1 MLSQCDVFLYPSVFD
16 CGGAVVLE
24 AMSLGL
30 TVVAL
35 NWGGPGD
42 YLASGGGV
50 LVEPVGRRQSVAELA
65 KAVQSL
71 TPSKRRELGE
81 AAQRKIADHYTWP
94 AKVRQILGVY
104 QSVCKSRR
112 SRSRRRFVR
121 GRTMSTLIAIS
132 LGASCLPYASLC
144 IRSLAEN
151 LDGDEAIHL
160 LTDTP
165 GDQEQ
170 LQQAFAG
177 LGKIKVQLS
186 DELWEDGGNPMRRYA
201 GLEKLRKGHP
211 CWRKLTDPMLLA
223 REGDEVVIVDPDVY
237 FPRRFS
243 FEKVGDGTLRLM
255 WQKPNCLLP
264 FSVVQ
269 TAFAKGIAM
278 ADHVDIG
285 IAQYRSPLDLEWLN
299 WLVESLG
306 EMPRVMHVEAILWS
320 CLAMRMGGGY
330 LDSDRWR
337 CWANTQWKRVLQKA
351 GATPARMLSAE
362 DFRSCLAFHAG
373 GTAKTWLAAPGVE
386 ESLKQLA
393 GLPGGKPLGAATV
406 RPFVPFTKEKFE
418 WLRKRGRILKA
429 MGYYKLL
436 GGRPPG

>member
-1 MLSQCDVFLYPSVFD
+1 
-16 CGGAVVLE
+16 
-24 AMSLGL
+24 
-30 TVVAL
+30 
-35 NWGGPGD
+35 
-42 YLASGGGV
+42 
-50 LVEPVGRRQSVAELA
+50 
-65 KAVQSL
+65 
-71 TPSKRRELGE
+71 
-81 AAQRKIADHYTWP
+81 
-94 AKVRQILGVY
+94 
-104 QSVCKSRR
+104 
-112 SRSRRRFVR
+112 
-121 GRTMSTLIAIS
+121 MSTLIVIS
-132 LGASCLPYASLC
+132 LAASSLPYASLC
-144 IRSLAEN
+144 VRSLAEN

-177 LGKIKVQLS
+177 LGRIKVQLS
-186 DELWEDGGNPMRRYA
+186 DELWEDGGNPMRKYA
-201 GLEKLRKGHP
+201 GLQKLRKGHP

-223 REGDEVVIVDPDVY
+223 REGDELVIVDPDVY

-243 FEKVGDGTLRLM
+243 FEKVGNGTLRLL

-269 TAFAKGIAM
+269 TAFVKGIAM

-285 IAQYRSPLDLEWLN
+285 VAQYRSPLDLEWLN

-306 EMPRVMHVEAILWS
+306 ETPRVMHVEAILWS

-330 LDSDRWR
+330 LNSDRWC
-337 CWANTQWKRVLQKA
+337 CWANTQWKRVLKKA

-373 GTAKTWLAAPGVE
+373 GMAKTWLAAPGVGE
-386 ESLKQLA
+386 LLKHLA

-418 WLRKRGRILKA
+418 WLRKRARILEV
-429 MGYYKLL
+429 MGYYRLI
-436 GGRPPG
+436 GGSPPE

>member
-1 MLSQCDVFLYPSVFD
+1 MP
-16 CGGAVVLE
+16 
-24 AMSLGL
+24 
-30 TVVAL
+30 
-35 NWGGPGD
+35 
-42 YLASGGGV
+42 
-50 LVEPVGRRQSVAELA
+50 
-65 KAVQSL
+65 
-71 TPSKRRELGE
+71 
-81 AAQRKIADHYTWP
+81 
-94 AKVRQILGVY
+94 
-104 QSVCKSRR
+104 
-112 SRSRRRFVR
+112 
-121 GRTMSTLIAIS
+121 TLIAIS
-132 LGASCLPYASLC
+132 LAASSLPYASLC
-144 IRSLAEN
+144 VRSLAEN

-177 LGKIKVQLS
+177 LGRIKVQLS
-186 DELWEDGGNPMRRYA
+186 DELWEDRGNPMRKYA

-211 CWRKLTDPMLLA
+211 CWRKLTDPMLPA

-269 TAFAKGIAM
+269 MAFTKGIAL

-306 EMPRVMHVEAILWS
+306 ETPRVMHVEGILWS

-330 LDSDRWR
+330 LNSDRWC
-337 CWANTQWKRVLQKA
+337 CWANTQWKRVLRKA
-351 GATPARMLSAE
+351 GATPGRILSAE

-373 GTAKTWLAAPGVE
+373 GTAKTWLAAPGVG

-429 MGYYKLL
+429 MGYYKLV
-436 GGRPPG
+436 GGRPPE

>member
-1 MLSQCDVFLYPSVFD
+1 MIV
-16 CGGAVVLE
+16 
-24 AMSLGL
+24 
-30 TVVAL
+30 
-35 NWGGPGD
+35 
-42 YLASGGGV
+42 
-50 LVEPVGRRQSVAELA
+50 
-65 KAVQSL
+65 
-71 TPSKRRELGE
+71 
-81 AAQRKIADHYTWP
+81 
-94 AKVRQILGVY
+94 
-104 QSVCKSRR
+104 
-112 SRSRRRFVR
+112 
-121 GRTMSTLIAIS
+121 IS
-132 LGASCLPYASLC
+132 LAASSLPYASLC
-144 IRSLAEN
+144 VRSLAEN

-170 LQQAFAG
+170 LQRTFAG
-177 LGKIKVQLS
+177 LGRIKVQLS
-186 DELWEDGGNPMRRYA
+186 DELWEDSSNPMRKYA
-201 GLEKLRKGHP
+201 GLNKLRNGHP

-223 REGDEVVIVDPDVY
+223 REGDEVVVVDPDVY

-269 TAFAKGIAM
+269 TAFAKGIAV

-306 EMPRVMHVEAILWS
+306 ETPRVMHVEAILWS

-330 LDSDRWR
+330 LDSDRWH
-337 CWANTQWKRVLQKA
+337 CWANTQRKRLLKKA

-373 GTAKTWLAAPGVE
+373 GTAKAWLAAPGVE
-386 ESLKQLA
+386 ELLKELA
-393 GLPGGKPLGAATV
+393 GLPGGKPLGAETV
-406 RPFVPFTKEKFE
+406 RPFVPLTKEKFE
-418 WLRKRGRILKA
+418 WLRKRAGILKA
-429 MGYYKLL
+429 MGYYKLV
-436 GGRPPG
+436 GGTPPD

>member
-1 MLSQCDVFLYPSVFD
+1 
-16 CGGAVVLE
+16 
-24 AMSLGL
+24 
-30 TVVAL
+30 
-35 NWGGPGD
+35 
-42 YLASGGGV
+42 
-50 LVEPVGRRQSVAELA
+50 
-65 KAVQSL
+65 
-71 TPSKRRELGE
+71 
-81 AAQRKIADHYTWP
+81 
-94 AKVRQILGVY
+94 
-104 QSVCKSRR
+104 
-112 SRSRRRFVR
+112 
-121 GRTMSTLIAIS
+121 MSTLIAIS
-132 LGASCLPYASLC
+132 LGASCLPYGSLC

-151 LDGDEAIHL
+151 LGGDETIYL

-165 GDQEQ
+165 EDQVR

-177 LGKIKVQLS
+177 LMRIKVQVS
-186 DELWEDGGNPMRRYA
+186 DELWEADGNPMRRYA
-201 GLEKLRKGHP
+201 GLEKLRRGHP

-285 IAQYRSPLDLEWLN
+285 VAQYRAPLDLEWLN

-330 LDSDRWR
+330 LNSDRWC
-337 CWANTQWKRVLQKA
+337 CWSNTQWKRVLQKA

-373 GTAKTWLAAPGVE
+373 GTAKTWLAAPGVG
-386 ESLKQLA
+386 ESLKRLA

-406 RPFVPFTKEKFE
+406 RPFVPFTEEKFE
-418 WLRKRGRILKA
+418 WLRRRGRILKA
-429 MGYYKLL
+429 MGYYKIL
-436 GGRPPG
+436 GGRLPE